1 MLLFAKPIVSL
12 QFSEIMSQSLE
23 DKIKQVQEKL
33 LLLVKQQASVLKE
46 NQVLKDSLA
55 EAKLQVASLANTAEG
70 LQHQLDAK
78 KYSQAMMNPEEKKAF
93 EKKIN
98 GYVKE
103 IDKCIAL
110 LRV

>member
-1 MLLFAKPIVSL
+1 
-12 QFSEIMSQSLE
+12 MSQVLE
-23 DKIKQVQEKL
+23 DKIKQIQEKL
-33 LLLVKQQASVLKE
+33 QLLAKQHAAVKKE
-46 NQVLKDSLA
+46 NQSLKEALA
-55 EAKLQVASLANTAEG
+55 EARLQFNEAADVAEA

-98 GYVKE
+98 GYIKE

-110 LRV
+110 LSV